1 MKLRQTFTFRL
12 CRSFVFNAS
21 FISEGYVKGK
31 PYYPLYAKRDL
42 LSKSYIE
49 VIGKNHTRALHSSLL
64 LRRLVTRP
72 PASFQSPRG
81 ETA

>member
-1 MKLRQTFTFRL
+1 MRLRQTFTFRV
-12 CRSFVFNAS
+12 CKSFFFNAS

-49 VIGKNHTRALHSSLL
+49 VIGKNLHALHSSLL

-72 PASFQSPRG
+72 PDSFQSPRG